1 MSTTELQTFDVGMD
15 LMRCG
20 VSAYDCF
27 NIANSI
33 IDLIQPC
40 VTRDSVIYD
49 SLESILLHYSQH
61 VKQSVFEYIS
71 YEIRVLISTK
81 TGVYHA

>member
-1 MSTTELQTFDVGMD
+1 MSTTDLQTFDVGMD

-27 NIANSI
+27 NIANDI
-33 IDLIQPC
+33 IAIIQSC
-40 VTRDSVIYD
+40 VMRDSSIYD
-49 SLESILLHYSQH
+49 SLESILFNYSQNI
-61 VKQSVFEYIS
+61 KQSVFEYIS
-71 YEIRVLISTK
+71 YEIRVLISTT